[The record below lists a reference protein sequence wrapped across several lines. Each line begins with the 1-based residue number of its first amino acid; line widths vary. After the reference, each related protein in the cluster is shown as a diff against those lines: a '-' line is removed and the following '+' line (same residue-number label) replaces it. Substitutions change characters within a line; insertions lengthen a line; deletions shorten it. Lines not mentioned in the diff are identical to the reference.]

1 MILKSLSRKTPS
13 FGQLAGYMS
22 ETGYMNT
29 EKSDQRF
36 EVFHNCFAQSAD
48 DIAAEF
54 YENSQYLKQRKN
66 GNYLYHEILS
76 ITVEDDVDREKA
88 KEALRELALEYI
100 GERAPNNMVYG
111 ALHDDHS
118 DHIHYH
124 LMISANE
131 RGSDKRYWIS
141 SKKLDRIKRDIEKRC
156 LAEYPELKQQAVMTA
171 SNEEKKLSRKAAEQK
186 RRAGKL
192 ERQDYARRLIFE
204 AMTHTTSMAAFEA
217 KLAEKNASYYI
228 RGKTRGVEVLH
239 PDGKVV
245 KYRFKT
251 IDVENEFNAFL
262 ANIEAL
268 ENAQTK
274 ENLQAKE
281 TARTEQVQP
290 EADETLDDQTEGN
303 TQTEKPE
310 NEEADMKLKDA
321 AGIAETYKDKT
332 KKAEEAKKSD
342 IKAEA
347 KKTQA
352 KVDKSAQD
360 TAKQVEKAK
369 KETVD
374 KLKKEFE
381 DITKKQ
387 MREQAKQSKK

>member
-29 EKSDQRF
+29 EKSDRRF
-36 EVFHNCFAQSAD
+36 EVFRNCFAQSAD

-54 YENSQYLKQRKN
+54 YANSQYLKQRKN

-76 ITVEDDVDREKA
+76 ITVEDGVDREKA

-156 LAEYPELKQQAVMTA
+156 LTEHPELKQQAVMTA

-192 ERQDYARRLIFE
+192 ERQDYAKRLIFE
-204 AMTHTTSMAAFEA
+204 AMTHTTSMEAFEA

-251 IDVENEFNAFL
+251 IDVENEFNVFL

-268 ENAQTK
+268 ENAQADEK
-274 ENLQAKE
+274 LQAEE
-281 TARTEQVQP
+281 TAQAEQVQP

-310 NEEADMKLKDA
+310 TEEEDMKLKDIL
-321 AGIAETYKDKT
+321 GVNETYKDKS
-332 KKAEEAKKSD
+332 KKTEEAKKSD
-342 IKAEA
+342 VQAEA
-347 KKTQA
+347 Q
-352 KVDKSAQD
+352 
-360 TAKQVEKAK
+360 KAK
-369 KETVD
+369 EETIER
-374 KLKKEFE
+374 LKQEFE
-381 DITKKQ
+381 KTSQ
-387 MREQAKQSKK
+387 KQSQNQGQKPKQ

>member
-1 MILKSLSRKTPS
+1 MILKSLSRKTAS

-54 YENSQYLKQRKN
+54 YENSQHLPKRKN

-76 ITVEDDVDREKA
+76 ITVEDGVDREKA

-141 SKKLDRIKRDIEKRC
+141 SKKLDGIKRDIEKKC
-156 LAEYPELKQQAVMTA
+156 LAEHPELKQQAVMTA
-171 SNEEKKLSRKAAEQK
+171 SNDEKKLSRKAAEQK

-192 ERQDYARRLIFE
+192 ERQDYARKLIFE
-204 AMTHTTSMAAFEA
+204 AITHTTSMEAFEA
-217 KLAEKNASYYI
+217 KLAEKNAGYYI

-268 ENAQTK
+268 ENAQAEEKVQVEEAVQAEQVLPETDD
-274 ENLQAKE
+274 EAQAK
-281 TARTEQVQP
+281 TE
-290 EADETLDDQTEGN
+290 DN
-303 TQTEKPE
+303 TQTEKPKKE
-310 NEEADMKLKDA
+310 TPDKEEDEMKLKDA

-347 KKTQA
+347 Q
-352 KVDKSAQD
+352 
-360 TAKQVEKAK
+360 KAK
-369 KETVD
+369 EETIER
-374 KLKKEFE
+374 LKQEFE
-381 DITKKQ
+381 KTSKKQ
-387 MREQAKQSKK
+387 SQNQGQKPKQ

>member
-29 EKSDQRF
+29 DKSDQRF

-76 ITVEDDVDREKA
+76 ITVEDGVDREKA

-131 RGSDKRYWIS
+131 RGSDTRYWIS
-141 SKKLDRIKRDIEKRC
+141 SKKLDRIKRDIEKKC
-156 LAEYPELKQQAVMTA
+156 LAEYPELKQQAVMSA
-171 SNEEKKLSRKAAEQK
+171 SHEEKKLSRKAAEQK

-204 AMTHTTSMAAFEA
+204 AMTHTTSMEAFEA

-268 ENAQTK
+268 ENAQA
-274 ENLQAKE
+274 EE
-281 TARTEQVQP
+281 TAQAEEELQGEQINP
-290 EADETLDDQTEGN
+290 DANDEAQDQTEDN
-303 TQTEKPE
+303 TQTKTPDEKE
-310 NEEADMKLKDA
+310 DDMKLKDA
-321 AGIAETYKDKT
+321 AGIAETYKDKS
-332 KKAEEAKKSD
+332 KKAEQAKKSD
-342 IKAEA
+342 VQAEA
-347 KKTQA
+347 QKT
-352 KVDKSAQD
+352 KEE
-360 TAKQVEKAK
+360 TIERLKQ
-369 KETVD
+369 
-374 KLKKEFE
+374 EFE
-381 DITKKQ
+381 KTSKKQ
-387 MREQAKQSKK
+387 SQNQGQKPKQ

>member
-76 ITVEDDVDREKA
+76 ITVEDGVDREKA

-192 ERQDYARRLIFE
+192 ERQDYARKLIFE
-204 AMTHTTSMAAFEA
+204 AMTHTNSMAAFEA
-217 KLAEKNASYYI
+217 KLAEKKASYYI
-228 RGKTRGVEVLH
+228 RGKTRGIEVLH

-268 ENAQTK
+268 ENAQA
-274 ENLQAKE
+274 EEEAQSASE
-281 TARTEQVQP
+281 SEDVQ
-290 EADETLDDQTEGN
+290 ADESS
-303 TQTEKPE
+303 QTEKPKTK
-310 NEEADMKLKDA
+310 EEDMKLKDIL
-321 AGIAETYKDKT
+321 GVNETYRDKT
-332 KKAEEAKKSD
+332 KKAEQATKSD

-347 KKTQA
+347 QKTQA